1 MQVSADEQ
9 ISKIIRDLNV
19 LPEEVM
25 WCTGSALNH
34 TADHLKKEIVKGISR
49 EQRIKA
55 SLIRDR
61 IEVVRSSRRSSRPL
75 SKLLIDLKKIY
86 VKNLSDVKQTP
97 IGVRAGGIMY
107 PHAFIAD
114 LRKARKSKGVYRRV
128 GKERFPVKSV
138 TISIFEDVE
147 KRIEDLT
154 GTEAKEIFEKDFLH
168 MLRRRTGAL

>member
-9 ISKIIRDLNV
+9 ISKIIRDLNL
-19 LPEEVM
+19 LPEEVLM
-25 WCTGSALNH
+25 YTNYALNH
-34 TADHLKKEIVKGISR
+34 TANHLKKEIVKGVSR

-61 IEVVRSSRRSSRPL
+61 IEVVRASKRNSRPL

-86 VKNLSDVKQTP
+86 VKNLSNVKQTP
-97 IGVRAGGIMY
+97 VGVRAGGIMY

-114 LRKARKSKGVYRRV
+114 LRKSRKWGVYRRV
-128 GKERFPVKSV
+128 GKDRFPVKSV

-147 KRIEDLT
+147 KRIEDLI